1 MRKII
6 FSSSASIYHADNVS
20 PITEDMALGTTNPYA
35 TTKLIIEYMLR
46 DLAAQKKWS
55 VMSLRYFNPIGAHS
69 SSYIGEI
76 PNGVPT
82 NLFPYILDVAI
93 GRHDSVRVYGDD
105 YNTTDGTGVRDYI
118 DVCDLVDAHV
128 LAYEKI

>member
-20 PITEDMALGTTNPYA
+20 PIIEDMALGTTNPYA
-35 TTKLIIEYMLR
+35 TTKLIIEYILR